1 MYRSRRDR
9 SDSFGWNRE
18 EWNTYKC
25 CFRPSDNQEII
36 LYYSSE
42 NATLDSTNSEFWVDN
57 GIDDPHILTLGRILK
72 VLVLTEFL

>member
-1 MYRSRRDR
+1 MA
-9 SDSFGWNRE
+9 GIEKNGIPI
-18 EWNTYKC
+18 NVV
-25 CFRPSDNQEII
+25 FRPSDNQEII